1 MTFETGPVMKRFFAF
16 ACALA
21 CAVSA
26 AAADLVVRGGKSTD
40 QAFFLTRSRWI
51 ETENGLTGTGTD
63 NPVMA
68 GSVYRPDSFEVEA
81 TLAFAEL
88 SGGAARVFAGD
99 VVCGIDGSGHHFF
112 LESPAGSRALG
123 PCVDKIAPGK
133 PFTVRIR
140 GEKGTL
146 SYFVNGELLGECAY
160 PTAGALAIGIGPW
173 RSTLSIRD
181 FSVSGT
187 AAGKLRD
194 TLPVRVFRKLVPIGR
209 DGEILFDQERVPDGN
224 YSAKLSSVN
233 GGTPLA
239 VFQAAIADGRT
250 TIRSEVLRRA
260 YLAAGGA
267 HNTRSVEFEA
277 DIPGFGMLRQR
288 LVLTDPERKTVPA
301 RGSVVW
307 RNGRGSFAVN
317 GVATGSFSGS
327 YGFHHWRGLAAR
339 SLGRFG
345 EVGINDAVYI
355 DRVIFYIDEKGNFD
369 RERYKRDLYERLTAV
384 VGCNPGVRF
393 KMFYHLYMPPEW
405 CKAHP
410 EECIKL
416 DNDAPGLH
424 GTPEHSF
431 QPSYASQLWRR
442 QMGEILAESIR
453 IMQQSPFADRM
464 PYIRI
469 CYGNGGEWNH
479 YGYHEKA
486 YVDFSEPMR
495 RAFAEYLRRKYR
507 TVEAL
512 RKAWNSPDAD
522 FDSPSLI
529 PTREQRLAGGDFI
542 RGNGAAG
549 MPVVDYYEFFRE
561 FAADTVIYF
570 ARIAKKAS
578 RGQMLVGAYYGYYFG
593 HWGSN
598 PYHFQDSGHY
608 ALSRIAGAKEIDFVG
623 GPSPYNQRE
632 LSMIPN
638 GVSGTLR
645 LAGKLWESENDER
658 THHSGEAER
667 RYGTTESLAES
678 IAVCRRNAMMNF
690 AAGNSFYYYDFNK
703 DWYRDPEYMAT
714 IRRLK
719 EIEGGLRAKNWK
731 NPAKLAIVF
740 SESTVPY
747 LTSGNGNKLLLQQR
761 YFFTK
766 QLPCLGMPCDFYL
779 TGDLPKINFKQYT
792 AVLFPNAFFADD
804 KLIGDVRRYAAG
816 GGRTLVFFHSPGLAT
831 RRNEP
836 DVRQSEKL
844 TGIRIGFDPEAVSGP
859 IVCDLGKVE
868 KKPVRFRTTVDDAE
882 AKVLCRWAD
891 GAPAAAEKQFD
902 NWKSVVICHHAP
914 SISLLRNILQASG
927 TRYWSSGRAGL
938 NQCSFA
944 GPLVSMYTRKAGK
957 QTIWLPRKV
966 EIAVDLFTGEVL
978 RRNGYVVDFVSPE
991 VPHTR
996 VIFAGSLADYR
1007 KYFEPGTDK

>member
-1 MTFETGPVMKRFFAF
+1 MSFNTGSVMKRFFAF
-16 ACALA
+16 ACVLLCAG
-21 CAVSA
+21 AVS
-26 AAADLVVRGGKSTD
+26 AADLVVRNGKSTD
-40 QAFFLTRSRWI
+40 QAFFLTRSRWT
-51 ETENGLTGTGTD
+51 ETETGLTGTGTD

-68 GSVYRPDSFEVEA
+68 ANVYRPGAFEVEA
-81 TLAFAEL
+81 TLAFAKLE
-88 SGGAARVFAGD
+88 GGAARVFVGD
-99 VVCGIDGSGHHFF
+99 AVCGIDGSRHHFF
-112 LESPAGSRALG
+112 LESPAGSRSLG
-123 PCVDKIAPGK
+123 PCADRIAPGK
-133 PFTVRIR
+133 PFTVRVR

-160 PTAGALAIGIGPW
+160 PTDRPLTIGIGPW
-173 RSTLSIRD
+173 RATLSIRD

-187 AAGKLRD
+187 AAGLLRD
-194 TLPVRVFRKLVPIGR
+194 TLAVPVCRTLIPIDR
-209 DGEILFDQERVPDGN
+209 DVEIALERERVPAGTFPAALTKAN
-224 YSAKLSSVN
+224 QE
-233 GGTPLA
+233 TPLA
-239 VFQAAIADGRT
+239 TFSAKIEDNRLAIQADM
-250 TIRSEVLRRA
+250 LRRTYRA
-260 YLAAGGA
+260 VGGDK
-267 HNTRSVEFEA
+267 NTRCVELKTE
-277 DIPGFGMLRQR
+277 IPGFGALRYR
-288 LVLTDPERKTVPA
+288 LVLTDPERPVVPA
-301 RGSVVW
+301 TGRVVW

-317 GVATGSFSGS
+317 GVETGSFSGS
-327 YGFHHWRGLAAR
+327 YGFHHWRGLAER

-355 DRVIFYIDEKGNFD
+355 DRVIFYIDENGNFD
-369 RERYKRDLYERLTAV
+369 RERYKRDLYERLTSV
-384 VGCNPGVRF
+384 VGCNPDVRF
-393 KMFYHLYMPPEW
+393 KMFYHLYMPVEW

-424 GTPEHSF
+424 STPDHSF

-442 QMGEILAESIR
+442 QMGEILAECIR
-453 IMQQSPFADRM
+453 IMQSSPFADRM

-507 TVEAL
+507 TAAAL
-512 RKAWNSPDAD
+512 RKAWDSPDAD

-529 PTREQRLAGGDFI
+529 PPRERRLAGGDFI

-549 MPVVDYYEFFRE
+549 MPAVDYYEFFRN

-578 RGQMLVGAYYGYYFG
+578 QGKMLVGAYYGYYFG

-608 ALSRIAGAKEIDFVG
+608 ALSRIAAAPEIDFVG
-623 GPSPYNQRE
+623 GPSSYNQRE

-638 GVSGTLR
+638 GIGGTLR

-667 RYGTTESLAES
+667 RYGATATLAES

-714 IRRLK
+714 VRRLK
-719 EIEGGLRAKNWK
+719 KIEAALRAKNWK
-731 NPAKLAIVF
+731 NPAKLAIILDER
-740 SESTVPY
+740 SVPY
-747 LTSGNGNKLLLQQR
+747 LTSRNDNKLLLQQR

-766 QLPCLGMPCDFYL
+766 QLPCLGIPYDLYL
-779 TGDLPKINFKQYT
+779 TGDLPKINFRQYT
-792 AVLFPNAFFADD
+792 AVLFPNAFLADD

-816 GGRTLVFFHSPGLAT
+816 GGRTLVFFHSPGLTT
-831 RRNEP
+831 RNNEP

-844 TGIRIGFDPEAVSGP
+844 TGIKINYDTEAMSGP

-868 KKPVRFRTTVDDAE
+868 KKPVRFRTTVDDPQ

-891 GAPAAAEKQFD
+891 GAPAAAEKHFE
-902 NWKSVVICHHAP
+902 NWQSIVICHHAP
-914 SISLLRNILQASG
+914 SISLLRNILHANG
-927 TRYWSSGRAGL
+927 ARYWSSGRAGL

-957 QTIWLPRKV
+957 QTIWLPQKV
-966 EIAVDLFTGEVL
+966 EVAADLFTGEVL
-978 RRNGYVVDFVSPE
+978 KRNGYVVDFVSPE
-991 VPHTR
+991 APHTR

-1007 KYFEPGTDK
+1007 KYFESETNK